1 LAKKFK
7 GQSEEKQITVEK
19 LQGTKKKNYYYVS
32 KFDWETDAS
41 IQT

>member
-19 LQGTKKKNYYYVS
+19 LQGTKKNHYYVT
-32 KFDWETDAS
+32 KFDWETDAN